1 MPLFPVESRRVER
14 ACDLGTTV
22 LAGRFCVS
30 RRAERRELP
39 DTRLYEHLMLQTQ
52 EKSSVWVVF
61 HCHLSL
67 FLQHFSTN
75 KHTLT
80 QSNPETN
87 ASRLRRKPDRLTDR
101 KLGEYLDA
109 RRSSP
114 FLTLPFH
121 PPCLYLWSAPV
132 SCKEQQQER
141 TITFGPQRGG
151 RW

>member
-1 MPLFPVESRRVER
+1 MMPLFPVVSRRGER
-14 ACDLGTTV
+14 ARDLGTNV
-22 LAGRFCVS
+22 LAGWFCAS
-30 RRAERRELP
+30 RRAERRLLP
-39 DTRLYEHLMLQTQ
+39 DTRQYHAQNAIRFMHFLLF
-52 EKSSVWVVF
+52 S
-61 HCHLSL
+61 SL
-67 FLQHFSTN
+67 FASFSRQPT
-75 KHTLT
+75 TT
-80 QSNPETN
+80 ERNPTDVDTGMN
-87 ASRLRRKPDRLTDR
+87 ASRLRCEINRLRDR

-121 PPCLYLWSAPV
+121 PPRLYLWSAPV

>member
-1 MPLFPVESRRVER
+1 MTSAPMSWQGGF
-14 ACDLGTTV
+14 A
-22 LAGRFCVS
+22 
-30 RRAERRELP
+30 RAEGPSTESCQIHGNMMLKMQFGLRASFSLAVCLHNFPANRQQRQNP
-39 DTRLYEHLMLQTQ
+39 TDVDTGT
-52 EKSSVWVVF
+52 S
-61 HCHLSL
+61 
-67 FLQHFSTN
+67 
-75 KHTLT
+75 
-80 QSNPETN
+80 
-87 ASRLRRKPDRLTDR
+87 ASRLRREIDRLRDR

-121 PPCLYLWSAPV
+121 PPRLYLWSAPV